1 MSRKLWG
8 NLFLA
13 VAASIWGGMY
23 VVSKVVLTKIPPVPL
38 VWLRYVLGIAALIV
52 VGKIWR
58 VSWRIER
65 RDWLLIG
72 ILGLVG
78 YTISIWAQFLGTA
91 LSTAQWGAIITAA
104 TPAFMVIFAYGI
116 LKEPLTWAKVASVVL
131 ASLGVVMIVGLGP
144 STGNLRLGGMILVVA
159 ALTWALLSVL
169 IKKVPAHYSLVVITT
184 YALGVATVL
193 LTPFALPWFL
203 EHAVF
208 MRFLSPGLWWGIV
221 YLGVISTAVA
231 FFLWNQGLSMV
242 EAGNGA
248 VYFFFQ
254 PLTGTLLGWFFLHER
269 PNSGFWL
276 GALLIVMGVWLVI
289 KQERKTTKK
298 ASYKV

>member
-13 VAASIWGGMY
+13 LAASIWGGMY

-131 ASLGVVMIVGLGP
+131 ASLGVVMIVGLGDRK
-144 STGNLRLGGMILVVA
+144 SVV
-159 ALTWALLSVL
+159 
-169 IKKVPAHYSLVVITT
+169 
-184 YALGVATVL
+184 
-193 LTPFALPWFL
+193 
-203 EHAVF
+203 
-208 MRFLSPGLWWGIV
+208 
-221 YLGVISTAVA
+221 
-231 FFLWNQGLSMV
+231 
-242 EAGNGA
+242 
-248 VYFFFQ
+248 
-254 PLTGTLLGWFFLHER
+254 
-269 PNSGFWL
+269 
-276 GALLIVMGVWLVI
+276 
-289 KQERKTTKK
+289 
-298 ASYKV
+298 